1 MFKITDTIVPFH
13 PLGTLRAAGWDEK
26 GEREGDSSQ
35 ALKAVLE
42 MAALPWNHPL
52 TFDPLKTSIHKCET

>member
-26 GEREGDSSQ
+26 GEREGHSSQ
-35 ALKAVLE
+35 ALKAALE
-42 MAALPWNHPL
+42 MAAWNHPL
-52 TFDPLKTSIHKCET
+52 TFVPLKTSIHKCET